1 MLEMD
6 RPKQTNKQTNKP
18 PKGFIPFLIVNYVQC
33 IVTTAN

>member
-6 RPKQTNKQTNKP
+6 RPKP